1 MLYLPGQE
9 DSVSDCCIDLCA
21 YLHPVSLLVAGPVS
35 VRDRNVSHCAG
46 VAVSACDG
54 NVSALPVLPDAS
66 AEQSV

>member
-35 VRDRNVSHCAG
+35 VSHCAG